1 MTSLNCRLFIHTVRW
16 VKAQNTVQI
25 LRITTYNTLII
36 TFRITLRRI
45 ICMTAIRVM
54 LQLWLGSN
62 NDGSM
67 TPLCWYKILSSAI
80 SALTLTL
87 STLSLSQSLS
97 QTHTHTN
104 TQHVKTNTT
113 GGSLPAVCSFPL
125 CLFLTSLL
133 PLLLRFSS
141 ASSISIPFLCWS
153 CPFLST
159 SSSPHFSPST
169 VFFQLPVSPPPPS
182 LSLIPHA
189 ILLLQTAVITQG

>member
-45 ICMTAIRVM
+45 ICITAIRVM

-80 SALTLTL
+80 SAITLTL
-87 STLSLSQSLS
+87 STLSVTQSN
-97 QTHTHTN
+97 THMCTHKN

-125 CLFLTSLL
+125 CLFLPSLL
-133 PLLLRFSS
+133 RLLLRFSS

-159 SSSPHFSPST
+159 SSSPHFSPSM
-169 VFFQLPVSPPPPS
+169 VFFQLPVSPPPPP

-189 ILLLQTAVITQG
+189 ILLLQAAVITQG

>member
-36 TFRITLRRI
+36 TFRIILRRI
-45 ICMTAIRVM
+45 ICITAIRVM

-87 STLSLSQSLS
+87 STLSLSQSN
-97 QTHTHTN
+97 THMCTHKN

-125 CLFLTSLL
+125 CLFLPSLL
-133 PLLLRFSS
+133 RLLLRFSS

-159 SSSPHFSPST
+159 SSSPPPPWSSFSYLS
-169 VFFQLPVSPPPPS
+169 LLPPPP
-182 LSLIPHA
+182 SLIPHA
-189 ILLLQTAVITQG
+189 ILLLQAAVITQG

>member
-45 ICMTAIRVM
+45 ICITAIRVM

-87 STLSLSQSLS
+87 STLSLSQSN
-97 QTHTHTN
+97 THMCTHKN

-125 CLFLTSLL
+125 CLFLPSLL
-133 PLLLRFSS
+133 RLLLRFSS

-159 SSSPHFSPST
+159 SSSP
-169 VFFQLPVSPPPPS
+169 PPPWS
-182 LSLIPHA
+182 SFSYLSLLPPP
-189 ILLLQTAVITQG
+189 LSFPMPSCCFRQQ